1 MLSTNASCSHI
12 KPHWQRCCY
21 LLETTSWSF
30 LTVVTCRG
38 RRLFSLFFL
47 LSFSVHQVS
56 HFTLHLCPLF
66 SFHSLTFLQICR
78 LNHHSCII
86 LSSSYLTA
94 AFVSKPCCT
103 VVTSNSTSDCCRT
116 SVMLLLP
123 LPNELSFPDLPLLH
137 PLASHDSCSS
147 LMFAHL
153 QRTVFPS
160 IDFSLLDAVLES
172 SWTAGGFL
180 LS

>member
-1 MLSTNASCSHI
+1 MWSTNTSCSHI

-47 LSFSVHQVS
+47 LSFSVH
-56 HFTLHLCPLF
+56 
-66 SFHSLTFLQICR
+66 QICR

-160 IDFSLLDAVLES
+160 IDFSLLDALLES